1 MAEPGDEVADNQ
13 LGVKRWNALGERQ
26 GGCLSVRIAAT
37 APAAICACTGGHATR
52 SRENSMCSKATRQS
66 AKTSTRLFPVFASFG
81 SRVVRRIIFSA
92 HW

>member
-1 MAEPGDEVADNQ
+1 MGCF
-13 LGVKRWNALGERQ
+13 GGE
-26 GGCLSVRIAAT
+26 GEACLSVRIEAT

-66 AKTSTRLFPVFASFG
+66 ARSSTRLFPLNVTFFASFG
-81 SRVVRRIIFSA
+81 LRVVRRIIFSA